1 MKLSAADIRD
11 RLLPITLSQAVGFL
25 CGLAG
30 VKLTTKLV
38 SPADYGAYGVFLTF
52 TPLGMWVVHAGLV
65 KFTARHWAA
74 SPDRG
79 SLLREVLRAGVRKLP
94 WLVAATLAATLAM
107 NAAGFLRLWPAL
119 FVSAALLSAASL
131 AQTALQAERSHW
143 TDLAVSSAG
152 SLSRSFVPPVLYL
165 LAGGSLIALEA
176 GFCLHTIVF
185 SCGCL
190 YLLHKYHSPG
200 PAGAAQLT
208 PVYEGPLFILLS
220 LAGWLMTAVNRW
232 IVAAFF
238 GVEKAGYFTLASNVA
253 MIVTTM
259 LGVVIM
265 QYFQPGLFA
274 AAGEAPAQ
282 RRQLARRIDL
292 IAAAYAGLSL
302 AGLAALRLCAPWL
315 IGPLISGAR
324 HDSRRRLFQRGPDH
338 RAVFPHAA
346 AGRPPREILRP
357 RRFGHRAGA
366 GGGRACRRRCRR
378 TLVPAL
384 ADCHAAGPVDR
395 EPAARPALL
404 FQAGRSCN
412 ARTGPVRN
420 IRSTS
425 RCSRAGRPRRAAIN
439 SRIAH
444 IADLK
449 VRSSA
454 NDRRA
459 WKAAS
464 TENPSARH
472 KADVRRQLSAAVG
485 ASAAQSADANSSER
499 PARRRA
505 VITWIVARLCSIEV
519 LRCWV
524 VCAS

>member
-315 IGPLISGAR
+315 IGPLISEKYRPALDMILGAGCFSVALITAQFF
-324 HDSRRRLFQRGPDH
+324 HTLLL
-338 RAVFPHAA
+338 A
-346 AGRPPREILRP
+346 
-357 RRFGHRAGA
+357 GHREKS
-366 GGGRACRRRCRR
+366 C
-378 TLVPAL
+378 
-384 ADCHAAGPVDR
+384 GPVDSVTALVLAAGGLAAAVVGER
-395 EPAARPALL
+395 WFLLWLIVTPLVPWIASRPLARHYYFKPAAAATPAP
-404 FQAGRSCN
+404 
-412 ARTGPVRN
+412 GP
-420 IRSTS
+420 
-425 RCSRAGRPRRAAIN
+425 
-439 SRIAH
+439 
-444 IADLK
+444 
-449 VRSSA
+449 
-454 NDRRA
+454 
-459 WKAAS
+459 
-464 TENPSARH
+464 
-472 KADVRRQLSAAVG
+472 
-485 ASAAQSADANSSER
+485 
-499 PARRRA
+499 
-505 VITWIVARLCSIEV
+505 
-519 LRCWV
+519 
-524 VCAS
+524 